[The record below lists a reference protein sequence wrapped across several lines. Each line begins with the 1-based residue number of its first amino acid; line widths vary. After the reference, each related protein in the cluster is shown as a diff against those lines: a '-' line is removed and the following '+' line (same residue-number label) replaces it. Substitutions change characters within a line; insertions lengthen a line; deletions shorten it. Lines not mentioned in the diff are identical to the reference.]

1 MSHNIAT
8 RYNIDSNLFF
18 QNLELQQ
25 GFYVRSERL
34 RGTVTSN
41 SISLNK
47 IYLRSNQERKLWFIS
62 VKLIQGE
69 FEFAWRRRQVK
80 IFCFCKNPIH

>member
-47 IYLRSNQERKLWFIS
+47 IYLGPTKKENFGLL
-62 VKLIQGE
+62 VL
-69 FEFAWRRRQVK
+69 
-80 IFCFCKNPIH
+80 N